1 MNNFIDQLT
10 KMIDE
15 TEFSD
20 YVKDKVKELSVKAK
34 LRKESGKS
42 DEACLTKDE
51 TNELMQLIKTDM
63 ILDGLRAK
71 ACRAYLDEIDRIL
84 DNLIR

>member
-1 MNNFIDQLT
+1 MANFIDQLS

-20 YVKDKVKELSVKAK
+20 KVKDKVKELSVKAK
-34 LRKESGKS
+34 LRKESGAK
-42 DEACLTKDE
+42 DEDCLTPE
-51 TNELMQLIKTDM
+51 EREELMALIKADM

-71 ACRAYLDEIDRIL
+71 ACQAHLDEIDKI
-84 DNLIR
+84 IAGFKK

>member
-1 MNNFIDQLT
+1 MSNVDQLK

-20 YVKDKVKELSVKAK
+20 RVQDKVKELSVKAR
-34 LRKESGKS
+34 LRKESGQKEE
-42 DEACLTKDE
+42 DCLPPE
-51 TNELMQLIKTDM
+51 EVEELMTLIKADM

-71 ACRAYLDEIDRIL
+71 ACQANLGEIDKIINSLRK
-84 DNLIR
+84 